1 MVIDT
6 LADEIMKKI
15 MAGNKFYE
23 IFIVGP
29 QRSHHYSNHI
39 WVLAGKRQILYTCY
53 KESK

>member
-15 MAGNKFYE
+15 MAGDKFYE

-29 QRSHHYSNHI
+29 QRSLRYSNHI
-39 WVLAGKRQILYTCY
+39 LVLAGKKADPLYLL
-53 KESK
+53 